1 MTTRDEGT
9 SAKRGT
15 REDGLG
21 RRDVIK
27 GAGAVVLTAA
37 ALSAAPMASR
47 TARAQVPG
55 DVGHVTTSDGVSL
68 YYLEAGSGQPILM
81 IPGWSQTAEQFKHQI
96 TGLSDRYRVIA
107 VDMRGHG
114 ESDKPE
120 FGYKISRLA
129 KDVHD
134 IIAALDLDE
143 VNILGHSMGSSVIWN
158 YYDLFGPERLSK
170 LLLID
175 QMPMITSNPAWPEEE
190 RIASGAI
197 FNPQSLYETIN
208 ALAGPDGVETTRG
221 FIGNMV
227 TKAIPEEDKS
237 WIIERN
243 LRMPRQHAAT
253 LLYNHSTTDWRDLIP
268 RIELPTLVVGGR
280 VSVVPWQSQ
289 AWVAEQVPGARLE
302 IFEEEE
308 GGNHF
313 MFIEGHEKFNDIVA
327 DFVG

>member
-1 MTTRDEGT
+1 MTIRNT
-9 SAKRGT
+9 STMREPSERGVA
-15 REDGLG
+15 
-21 RRDVIK
+21 RRDLLK
-27 GAGAVVLTAA
+27 GAGAAAVTAA
-37 ALSAAPMASR
+37 VASR
-47 TARAQVPG
+47 ATIATRTAHAQVLG
-55 DVGHVTTSDGVSL
+55 EAGHVTTSDGVSL

-81 IPGWSQTAEQFKHQI
+81 IPGWSQTAEQFRHQLE
-96 TGLSDRYRVIA
+96 GLSDRYRVIA
-107 VDMRGHG
+107 LDMRGHG

-129 KDVHD
+129 KDVRD
-134 IIAALDLDE
+134 VIEALELNE

-158 YYDLFGPERLSK
+158 YYDMYGPDRLSK

-175 QMPMITSNPAWPEEE
+175 QMPMITSNPAWSEQE
-190 RIASGAI
+190 RVDSGAI

-227 TKAIPEEDKS
+227 TKSIPEADKE

-253 LLYNHSTTDWRDLIP
+253 LLYNHATQDWRDLIP
-268 RIELPTLVVGGR
+268 RLDLPTLVVGGR

-289 AWVAEQVPGARLE
+289 EWIAGQVKGARLE

-313 MFIEGHEKFNDIVA
+313 MFIEGHEKFNGIVA